1 MPEPISWAQQ
11 KQNPLNH
18 DETTYEFGISTGIVS
33 INEVRYSP
41 YHKRIQHNAP
51 DAKSLVDGEIFEL
64 HTRDW
69 DSRVTTFDIDDEGQ
83 LPPAESAVCHFASDY
98 QEYYTN
104 KLEEFRD
111 RVLEKPATRGKR
123 LLLLEDV
130 TPPVM
135 EVVGFSLNIDP
146 ELFKQHIGYAW
157 GCGSNSIGSSIKPG
171 VSGSQFRFASVYPRL
186 IEVYHPLAFKSP
198 DWRNEC
204 FRRAAR
210 YLQCRQLSPVF
221 DIPDQN
227 KVLCTSFEFSTTNI
241 FQLEP
246 SRGNTW
252 DTVVLF
258 PTSVKTWEDGSMRVR
273 KHEQIDPRPHV
284 RGLAGKTDS
293 ADPDVAAWLASLK
306 LSTKMGLDLSNP
318 LCVIVNLFREGLL
331 HWEAHTVYVARA
343 VDELSSLSDSA
354 RDDGGLRPQ
363 TQLKQLIYQSTSV
376 LSELVDSINSAIEL
390 NASLEDRPREHGGSR
405 DPYDSR
411 CRQSLQ
417 EVKGHL
423 ELIRTK
429 LERHLPALQHHIDLI
444 RVRQQVQ
451 LAETQLEESRKAIQQ
466 ADTIKRLTI
475 LAFVYIPIQTAASIF
490 GMNVGELSSSPSIWI
505 FVAVAVVMLS
515 ITVSAAG
522 WNHMQRF
529 AIRSHHRASSTLYD
543 FAAEKL
549 EPMGIRVNTDRQH
562 ALNHQM
568 ENARPSW
575 VF

>member
-51 DAKSLVDGEIFEL
+51 DAKSLVDGEISEL

-69 DSRVTTFDIDDEGQ
+69 DSRVTTFDVDDEGQ
-83 LPPAESAVCHFASDY
+83 LAPAESAVCHFASDY

-104 KLEEFRD
+104 ELEEFRD
-111 RVLEKPATRGKR
+111 RVLEKPARHGKR

-135 EVVGFSLNIDP
+135 EVIGFSLNIDP
-146 ELFKQHIGYAW
+146 ELFKQHIDYAW

-171 VSGSQFRFASVYPRL
+171 VSGSQFRFASIYPRL

-210 YLQCRQLSPVF
+210 YLQCRQLSPIF

-241 FQLEP
+241 FQLGT
-246 SRGNTW
+246 SHGHGWN
-252 DTVVLF
+252 TVVLF

-284 RGLAGKTDS
+284 RSLAGKTDS
-293 ADPDVAAWLASLK
+293 ADPDVAVWLASLK
-306 LSTKMGLDLSNP
+306 LSNKVVGGLRNP
-318 LCVIVNLFREGLL
+318 LYVIVNLFREGLL

-376 LSELVDSINSAIEL
+376 LSELMDSINSAIEL
-390 NASLEDRPREHGGSR
+390 DASFEATSRQRKGSR
-405 DPYDSR
+405 AFDPL

-417 EVKGHL
+417 ELKASL

-490 GMNVGELSSSPSIWI
+490 GMNVGELSRSPSIWT
-505 FVAVAVVMLS
+505 FVVVALVMLS
-515 ITVSAAG
+515 ITILAAG
-522 WNHMQRF
+522 WHHIQRF
-529 AIRSHHRASSTLYD
+529 AIRSRHRASNTLYD

-549 EPMGIRVNTDRQH
+549 EPMGIRVNADRQH
-562 ALNHQM
+562 SLNHQM